1 MAEQD
6 VQDIL
11 SLLDEKIPDEES
23 KDLIYSGQKALDEE
37 ASVDTELQNRIYSEE
52 MSSSTSKEDIKRLSE
67 IDPDQGFLDKLDLLS
82 EEVKNERLSDE
93 NSNRKNQ
100 PAYLQSLADSS
111 KKVLTSDVAEKDRSM
126 IADLLVGGISGAAK
140 AIPEFLNTVDYLVE
154 STTRMFGSDID
165 LMPIEE
171 YTEASIRFLKDDNE
185 FVKSTAGQIGAGIG
199 QFFAGFAPIFRATK
213 LIKSLNSTSKRVIV
227 ADFMTGAT
235 VFNEKDPN
243 AFNMIQHV
251 PFLKPLDTATGNLI
265 TEVLAS
271 DTDDPESWNR
281 LRNGLSG
288 VLEGKAIDGIVGAL
302 KYVSAQGKA
311 FTQNQLGLFKPKSS
325 TEIASESLEETQKQ
339 IADLK
344 ADYRNLKSSP
354 ERSSNLKA
362 RLRDTFR
369 ANRLK
374 QELEGKLV
382 PEEEAYNFEA
392 DRLSKEVQQ
401 EIEVINPKIKNEI
414 EKTLNSTLKARLGKD
429 IGDIGLE
436 FKDDISK
443 SIYIV
448 SQSKSK
454 KKSKIYR
461 KFLEDEVGM
470 SGDEISAIGKK
481 IHRDLMESN
490 PVAKLDVYRDEVHLD
505 ILERNPDAAN
515 LEIQFKVKDPEGIKN
530 NNVPVSETK
539 RPLIKPANITDEQF
553 EKLADGSIDAYK
565 GILKNVFEKTPPLG
579 KEKLP
584 KGQKYKK
591 KTILKSG
598 VKVKVIQTE
607 STGGPK
613 FIFKSKRTGLPFQI
627 NHGDVNT
634 PKDLD
639 NLYTWLR
646 REFSDDGF
654 GNRVSLREEE
664 IKAHALLPQALDSD
678 DPLAFMLREGI
689 SAETAILSRL
699 VHGTA
704 LHNLRDLAL
713 KRATGDTSA
722 ETKNQYLKTLAYW
735 ANAHAWQGLIARKSA
750 QATRAFGHSIQG
762 AANDK
767 LLDKILQEAT
777 SGKGFSK
784 MDLDKLSR
792 MIQKTE
798 SMEGANAAVDAA
810 MNKAG
815 VVDVM
820 IEHYMGVGL
829 LSAISTN
836 IANIGAG
843 MTLATV
849 MQPAEKAFAKAF
861 AGNAPEAVQELVDGY
876 IGLFSIKPL
885 KVFAK
890 TAWEGKPTGYAAS
903 KMEIREQTITGSSV
917 IEAGE
922 NRVSAYRYLGN
933 LNRGGTRFLMA
944 GDDLVRTTIHEMQV
958 TVAARKQTRAEGL
971 TGEAFA
977 KRNAYLQKYPE
988 ALRNYDSVK
997 LEATRLGDEATF
1009 TQELDG
1015 MVKELGELA
1024 LKYPLIRLF
1033 SPFIKVMYN
1042 IPKYYIER
1050 DPLVQTARIA
1060 KGKVFGGEFA
1070 EKMKDPKFRA
1080 NQHSK
1085 MLSGTLLLG
1094 TGVMLAANGMITG
1107 SSRRDYGQEKNKMM
1121 VNHFSTSVRFED
1133 DKGGIISRDFSRLE
1147 PYASFLQTSADLVE
1161 IIPQIHDE
1169 EKRAELIVQGVWAIA
1184 DNLVSDLWI
1193 PGLADLMLLIQGRN
1207 SEQALEKFLKRI
1219 VTGFTPA
1226 LAREL
1231 KRKNDSIIA
1240 ESRGGALN
1248 LMSDKMSYYGST
1260 AYQQSFQQ
1268 LMMRMKGT
1276 IPGYNKYPKYDF
1288 WGNVLMRGGND
1299 PTDSSIWDVLAP
1311 MAVKRQ
1317 KYDKVDEYIEKIKL
1331 VVSDLKPYI
1340 TISGEAAGAVPLNP
1354 AQFEQYTLL
1363 ATKDLS
1369 SLPLGKLTVQ
1379 DVLKLRNAK
1388 SRIKAIIK
1396 EEINSPGFKDIQVSG
1411 FAEDDNQRAIIKKI
1425 ILDERAEA
1433 REILL
1438 DVEGN
1443 EGLLAESERR
1453 RDIATNNP
1461 NVIFTRSR

>member
-1 MAEQD
+1 MAKNIFGE
-6 VQDIL
+6 
-11 SLLDEKIPDEES
+11 
-23 KDLIYSGQKALDEE
+23 
-37 ASVDTELQNRIYSEE
+37 TELDKEDLNLLSKARDADHNDAMAYNALSEARE
-52 MSSSTSKEDIKRLSE
+52 STSPIALTSKEDIGLLNR
-67 IDPDQGFLDKLDLLS
+67 IDPEQERLDKAANIFNQNLQS
-82 EEVKNERLSDE
+82 FMAKE
-93 NSNRKNQ
+93 NSDRKNQ

-111 KKVLTSDVAEKDRSM
+111 KKASTSNAAEEDRSM
-126 IADLLVGGISGAAK
+126 IADLLVGGISGAAT
-140 AIPEFLNTVDYLVE
+140 AVPEFLNTVDYLVE
-154 STTRMFGSDID
+154 STTRMFGSDVD

-213 LIKSLNSTSKRVIV
+213 LIKPLNTTTKRVLA

-235 VFNEKDPN
+235 VFNEEDPN
-243 AFNMIQHV
+243 SFNMIQHV
-251 PFLKPLDTATGNLI
+251 PFLKPLDDATGNVI

-302 KYVSAQGKA
+302 KYVSTQGKS

-339 IADLK
+339 IAELK
-344 ADYRNLKSSP
+344 ADYSKLKSSP

-362 RLRDTFR
+362 RVRETLR

-382 PEEEAYNFEA
+382 PDEQDYDFEA
-392 DRLSKEVQQ
+392 GRISREVQQ
-401 EIEVINPKIKNEI
+401 EIEVIDPKIKNEI
-414 EKTLNSTLKARLGKD
+414 EGTLDSTLKARLGKD
-429 IGDIGLE
+429 IGDIALE
-436 FKDDISK
+436 FEDDISK

-454 KKSKIYR
+454 KKSGIYR

-470 SGDEISAIGKK
+470 SRDEISAIGEK

-505 ILERNPDAAN
+505 VLERNPDAAN
-515 LEIQFKVKDPEGIKN
+515 LEIQFKVKDPEGVKN
-530 NNVPVSETK
+530 HNVPVSETK

-553 EKLADGSIDAYK
+553 EKLADSSIEAMTGSPVRNKVLFK
-565 GILKNVFEKTPPLG
+565 GDKDVKV
-579 KEKLP
+579 
-584 KGQKYKK
+584 KK
-591 KTILKSG
+591 KTIIKDG
-598 VKVKVIQTE
+598 VKVKIIQTE
-607 STGGPK
+607 GTGGPK
-613 FIFKSKRTGLPFQI
+613 YIFKSKKTGLPFQI

-654 GNRVSLREEE
+654 GDRVKLREEE

-678 DPLAFMLREGI
+678 DPLAFMLENKI

-735 ANAHAWQGLIARKSA
+735 ANAHSWQGLIARKSA
-750 QATRAFGHSIQG
+750 QATRAFGHNIRG

-767 LLDKILQEAT
+767 LLEKILQEAT
-777 SGKGFSK
+777 SGKGVSK
-784 MDLDKLSR
+784 MDLDKLSK

-798 SMEGANAAVDAA
+798 SMEGANAAVDAV

-815 VVDVM
+815 VVDMM

-836 IANIGAG
+836 IANITAG

-876 IGLFSIKPL
+876 LGLFSVKPL

-917 IEAGE
+917 IDAGE

-933 LNRGGTRFLMA
+933 LNRGGTRFLIA

-958 TVAARKQTRAEGL
+958 TVAARKQARAEGL

-988 ALRNYDSVK
+988 ALKNYDSVK

-1009 TQELDG
+1009 TQELNG
-1015 MVKELGELA
+1015 MVGQLGEA
-1024 LKYPLIRLF
+1024 AYKYPIIRLF
-1033 SPFIKVMYN
+1033 TPFVKVMYN

-1050 DPLVQTARIA
+1050 DPLIQTARIA

-1094 TGVMLAANGMITG
+1094 TGVMLAANGIITG

-1121 VNHFSTSVRFED
+1121 VNHFPTSIRFED
-1133 DKGGIISRDFSRLE
+1133 DKGGIISKDFSRLE
-1147 PYASFLQTSADLVE
+1147 PYASFLQTAADLVE

-1169 EKRAELIVQGVWAIA
+1169 EKRAELIVQAVWAMA
-1184 DNLVSDLWI
+1184 DNLVSDTWV
-1193 PGLADLMLLIQGRN
+1193 PGLADLMLLAQGRN
-1207 SEQALEKFLKRI
+1207 SEQALEKSLKRI

-1231 KRKNDSIIA
+1231 SRKNDSVIA

-1248 LMSDKMSYYGST
+1248 LMGDRMSHYGST

-1276 IPGYNKYPKYDF
+1276 IPGYNKYPKYDS
-1288 WGNVLMRGGND
+1288 WGDMLMRGGND

-1317 KYDKVDEYIEKIKL
+1317 KYDEVDEYIEEIKL
-1331 VVSDLKPYI
+1331 VMSDLAPSI
-1340 TISGEAAGAVPLNP
+1340 TIAGMQGGAVPLNP
-1354 AQFEQYTLL
+1354 AQLEQYHLL
-1363 ATKDLS
+1363 SKKDLS
-1369 SLPLGKLTVQ
+1369 YLPDKDVLTPK
-1379 DVLKLRNAK
+1379 DILKLRNAPSGLK
-1388 SRIKAIIK
+1388 NEIRELINDK
-1396 EEINSPGFKDIQVSG
+1396 EFRELQVSG
-1411 FAEDDNQRAIIKKI
+1411 FGKFDNQKAYIKNI
-1425 ILDERAEA
+1425 FLRR
-1433 REILL
+1433 REIARNMIPYIK
-1438 DVEGN
+1438 GN
-1443 EGLLAESERR
+1443 ENLITESEKRNR
-1453 RDIATNNP
+1453 IARQNPDI
-1461 NVIFTRSR
+1461 IFN